1 MPAADEKFRFSC
13 PNCGLLLGAA
23 PREAGGSLD
32 CLACGRPVLVPPA
45 PEPEP
50 PRAITTTRRPPSTVR
65 RPPAAP
71 DGWRRKA
78 RWSLFL
84 ALIPL
89 GLYTFLSSDDLQHR
103 INETSKQHPEFA
115 RRLKQKRSID
125 EVLKVLPSKRI
136 EGAALSRSTLAHWL
150 MALLSALIFW
160 EFILIVQPMGTST
173 SRQLWAVGIFTG
185 TIGILML
192 LIIQLASLVVV
203 RADIRGGA
211 AFLFFL
217 ILRFIGYSYGAA
229 ADENSNFIASMIG
242 FTMGVGL
249 LEEYFKAMPIFW
261 HHSRSGTLD
270 LRGSV
275 VWGLATGIGFGVSE
289 GISYSGDFYNGL
301 YGGGIYVVRFISC
314 VALHAVWSAT
324 VAILI
329 WNRRRQFRALPP
341 FHSVW
346 GALIA
351 LLMKSRRAEA
361 KELLSRWWRW
371 FPLVFLCLWVSMV
384 LHGFYDTVLKKGVG
398 IAALASAILSFALF
412 FWLYDR
418 GCRQEAAQPAAAAAA
433 A

>member
-1 MPAADEKFRFSC
+1 MPASDEMFRFSC
-13 PNCGLLLGAA
+13 PNCGLVLGAA
-23 PREAGGSLD
+23 REESGRTMD
-32 CLACGRPVLVPPA
+32 CLACGKPVPVPPA
-45 PEPEP
+45 PAPEP

-71 DGWRRKA
+71 EGWRRTA

-89 GLYTFLSSDDLQHR
+89 GLYTFLSSDDLKQR
-103 INETSKQHPEFA
+103 IEETKKQHPDFA
-115 RRLKQKRSID
+115 KRMRAKGSID
-125 EVLKVLPSKRI
+125 DVLETLPSKRL
-136 EGAALSRSTLAHWL
+136 EGAALSRSTSAHWL

-160 EFILIVQPMGTST
+160 EFILVVQPMGTST

-192 LIIQLASLVVV
+192 LIIQVASIVVV
-203 RADIRGGA
+203 KADLGGGV

-217 ILRFIGYSYGAA
+217 VLRFIGYSYGAA
-229 ADENSNFIASMIG
+229 ADPDNGFLPSMIG
-242 FTMGVGL
+242 FTLGVGL
-249 LEEYFKAMPIFW
+249 LEEFFKALPIFW
-261 HHSRSGTLD
+261 HHARSGTLD

-301 YGGGIYVVRFISC
+301 HGGGIYVVRFISC

-329 WNRRRQFRALPP
+329 WNRRRAFRALPA

-346 GALIA
+346 MALVA
-351 LLMKSRRAEA
+351 LLIQSKRGEA

-371 FPLVFLCLWVSMV
+371 FPLVFTCLGISMI
-384 LHGFYDTVLKKGVG
+384 LHGFYDTVLKKELGL
-398 IAALASAILSFALF
+398 AALASGVFSFALF
-412 FWLYDR
+412 FMLYDW
-418 GCRQEAAQPAAAAAA
+418 GCRKEAAQPSAAAA
-433 A
+433 

>member
-1 MPAADEKFRFSC
+1 MPAEDEKFRFSC
-13 PNCGLLLGAA
+13 PHCGLLLGAGS
-23 PREAGGSLD
+23 RDAGRSLD
-32 CLACGRPVLVPPA
+32 CLACGRPVPVPPA
-45 PEPEP
+45 PPVERL
-50 PRAITTTRRPPSTVR
+50 RAITTTRRPPSTVR

-89 GLYTFLSSDDLQHR
+89 GLYTFLSTDDLQKR
-103 INETSKQHPEFA
+103 IDETKKQHPDFA
-115 RRLKQKRSID
+115 KRIRAKGTID
-125 EVLKVLPSKRI
+125 DVLETLPSKRI
-136 EGAALSRSTLAHWL
+136 EGAALSRSTSAHWL

-192 LIIQLASLVVV
+192 LIIQAASIIVV
-203 RADIRGGA
+203 RADIRGGV

-217 ILRFIGYSYGAA
+217 VLRFIGYSYGAA
-229 ADENSNFIASMIG
+229 ADENSHFIASMIG
-242 FTMGVGL
+242 FTLGVGL
-249 LEEYFKAMPIFW
+249 LEEFFKALPIFW
-261 HHSRSGTLD
+261 THSRSGTLD

-301 YGGGIYVVRFISC
+301 YGGDIYVVRFISC

-329 WNRRRQFRALPP
+329 WNRRRAFRALPS

-346 GALIA
+346 GALVA
-351 LLMKSRRAEA
+351 LLMTSKRRDA
-361 KELLSRWWRW
+361 KELLSQWWRW
-371 FPLVFLCLWVSMV
+371 FPLAFGCLWISMV

-398 IAALASAILSFALF
+398 LAALASAMLSFALF

-418 GCRQEAAQPAAAAAA
+418 GCRQEAAQPSAAAAA
-433 A
+433 